1 MLNAQAI
8 HSVTLRVY
16 NFVIYFWA
24 GVKNQYKQ
32 SARSIVQDLLFVE
45 IKLCEYSQGL
55 FLQN

>member
-8 HSVTLRVY
+8 DSVTLRVY
-16 NFVIYFWA
+16 NIIYFWA